1 MQRDIDIKKGIDW
14 TTVWLYVLLL
24 IIGWI
29 NIYAAVFDPDNP
41 LGMFSLQHN
50 AGRQVMFMALSV
62 ILIMLILFLDYK
74 IYDAF
79 AYIFYGAWILVLILT
94 IFIAP
99 DIKGSHSWIKFG
111 SFQFQPAELSKIF
124 TALAIAKF
132 LSSQGVSLKKS
143 RNLWTAAAIVFL
155 PPLIIIL
162 QRETGSALTYG
173 AFLIVFYR
181 EGLPGYIPFMG
192 IAAVALFVLS
202 LIFDEFYIIAGLISL
217 GVLFWIFFLK
227 RYERTRQSFLS
238 IAGVVIL
245 SSVFVFGVDFFI
257 NNVLEP
263 HQQRRIQVL
272 VNPDADPRGAGWNVT
287 QARIAISSGGFF
299 GKGYLQGTQTK
310 FDFVPEQST
319 DFIFCTIGEEWG
331 FIGALV
337 LIAIFLVLI
346 TRIINLAE
354 KQKTKFAQIY
364 GYCVA
369 SYLFFHLL
377 INVGMTIG
385 LMPVIGIPLP
395 FISYGGSALWSF
407 TILLF
412 IFLKLDAHKSYK
424 V

>member
-14 TTVWLYVLLL
+14 TTIWLYVLLL
-24 IIGWI
+24 VIGWI

-41 LGMFSLQHN
+41 LGIFSLEHN

-79 AYIFYGAWILVLILT
+79 AYLFYGAWILVLILT

-124 TALAIAKF
+124 SALAISKY
-132 LSSQGVSLKKS
+132 LSTQGISLKKGK
-143 RNLWTAAAIVFL
+143 NLWTAAALVFI
-155 PPLIIIL
+155 PPMIIIL

-181 EGLPGYIPFMG
+181 EGLPGFIPFMG
-192 IAAVALFVLS
+192 IAAVALFILS
-202 LIFDEFYIIAGLISL
+202 LIFDEFYIIAGIISL

-227 RYERTRQSFLS
+227 RYQRTRQSLLS
-238 IAGVVIL
+238 IAGVVVL
-245 SSVFVFGVDFFI
+245 ASVFVFGVDFFI
-257 NNVLEP
+257 NNILEP

-287 QARIAISSGGFF
+287 QARIAISSGGFL

-331 FIGALV
+331 FVGAFVLIGIYLV
-337 LIAIFLVLI
+337 LL

>member
-14 TTVWLYVLLL
+14 TTIWLYVLLL
-24 IIGWI
+24 VIGWI

-41 LGMFSLQHN
+41 LGIFSLQHN

-62 ILIMLILFLDYK
+62 VLIMIILFLDYK

-79 AYIFYGAWILVLILT
+79 AYLFYGAWILVLILT
-94 IFIAP
+94 IFVAP
-99 DIKGSHSWIKFG
+99 DIKGSHSWIRMG

-124 TALAIAKF
+124 SALAISKY
-132 LSSQGVSLKKS
+132 LSTQGVSLKKGK
-143 RNLWTAAAIVFL
+143 NLWTAAAMVLL
-155 PPLIIIL
+155 PPVIIIL

-181 EGLPGYIPFMG
+181 EGLPGFIPFMG
-192 IAAVALFVLS
+192 IAAVALFILS
-202 LIFDEFYIIAGLISL
+202 LIFDEFYIIAGIVSL
-217 GVLFWIFFLK
+217 GVVFWVFFLK
-227 RYERTRQSFLS
+227 RYQRTRQSFFS
-238 IAGVVIL
+238 IAGVVL
-245 SSVFVFGVDFFI
+245 LASAFVFGVDYFI
-257 NNVLEP
+257 NHVLEP
-263 HQQRRIQVL
+263 HQQKRIQVL

-287 QARIAISSGGFF
+287 QARIAISSGGFL

-337 LIAIFLVLI
+337 LIAIYLI
-346 TRIINLAE
+346 LLTRIINLAE